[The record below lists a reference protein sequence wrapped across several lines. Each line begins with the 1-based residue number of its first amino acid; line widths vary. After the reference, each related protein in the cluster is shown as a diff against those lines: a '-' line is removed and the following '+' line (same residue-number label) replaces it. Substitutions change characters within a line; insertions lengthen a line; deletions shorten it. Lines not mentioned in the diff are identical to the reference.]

1 MVTLWWSMV
10 KMAVCMCIYGGLCV
24 NTCACVSVYMC
35 CGQGGSPGVHTVEG
49 CAREGC
55 VLVYAP
61 FSAVVRRVLCVN
73 AYGAGLVDRLLGTSG
88 LGHCSHL
95 TLELFLLWVP
105 W

>member
-1 MVTLWWSMV
+1 MV